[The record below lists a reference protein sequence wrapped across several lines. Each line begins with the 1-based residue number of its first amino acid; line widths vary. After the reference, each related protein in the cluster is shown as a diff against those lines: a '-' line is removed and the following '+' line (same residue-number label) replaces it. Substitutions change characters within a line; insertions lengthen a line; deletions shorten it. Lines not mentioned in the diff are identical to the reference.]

1 MRKITYDKP
10 NLKKYGSMK
19 EFTHNTLGSG
29 GDNFGRSGSTNVNV
43 SAQNGDPGISTQND
57 TLLD

>member
-1 MRKITYDKP
+1 MRKIIYEKP
-10 NLKKYGSMK
+10 TLNKYGTMK

-29 GDNFGRSGSTNVNV
+29 SDNFGRSGSTNANV
-43 SAQNGDPGISTQND
+43 SAQNGDPGISIQND